1 MSWFNIIKNTGEV
14 LSTEGGIFNTTYMP
28 KPKSKE
34 KDCGCGCPTC
44 KEE

>member
-14 LSTEGGIFNTTYMP
+14 LSTEGGVFNTTYMP

-34 KDCGCGCPTC
+34 KDCGCGCEDC